1 MLRGADDPF
10 APDGG
15 LRMLDGNLGRAVI
28 KTSAVK
34 PEQRQV
40 KAPAR
45 VFDDQADFLQAFED
59 GTLDG

>member
-10 APDGG
+10 SRDGG

-28 KTSAVK
+28 KISAVK
-34 PEQRQV
+34 PEHRQV

-45 VFDDQADFLQAFED
+45 VFDDQNDFLQAFA
-59 GTLDG
+59 GRRARG